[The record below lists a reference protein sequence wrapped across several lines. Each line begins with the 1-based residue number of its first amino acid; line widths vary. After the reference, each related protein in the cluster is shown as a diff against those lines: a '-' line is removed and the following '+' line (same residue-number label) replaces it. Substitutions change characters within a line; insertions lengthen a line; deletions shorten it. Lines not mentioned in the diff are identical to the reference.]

1 MNKKILFLVD
11 HKHRDLP
18 GLSLIAYFL
27 NHFGCESKIV
37 ALGKYDK
44 IIKSFDPM
52 YIVLPKPNHNFSKLM
67 SWRRDGRKII
77 IIDAEGNP
85 QDKNFIY
92 KIRVKPDLYIFWNK
106 EIESRYTDLSNKYN
120 TVLKT
125 LGFYRSDFLHYHFH
139 DLMLSREK
147 LLNKYNL
154 NVSGKTITIATATQD
169 SHFSAKRLKLKDR
182 RRKKSLEGTAGYMDI
197 VNNKIELRNKTEKI
211 IGIILKT
218 YPKVNLIIKP
228 HPNENVVYWDEL
240 IKKTDSKNI
249 KLFVGEPI
257 NNLLRVSDL
266 HISHNVCTTTSEA
279 LLFGIPAL
287 EVHCDNSKD
296 LFSEKH
302 LYIANYII
310 NKPENINPI
319 IDLVLYGRASN
330 EVQKHKNETSFSDY
344 IEKYLYKYDGLRCFE
359 YAQYLAEFTNL
370 ASKNLRSSN
379 FIYDLINTLYYLL
392 IKIRNKLPSYKKHAK
407 IIQGVN
413 NVSIHNYRD
422 VVKVNNKLVDKE
434 YGLFDNRINEGDEE
448 YWYTKFKK
456 NKHIQGL
463 IEK

>member
-1 MNKKILFLVD
+1 MK
-11 HKHRDLP
+11 
-18 GLSLIAYFL
+18 
-27 NHFGCESKIV
+27 
-37 ALGKYDK
+37 
-44 IIKSFDPM
+44 
-52 YIVLPKPNHNFSKLM
+52 
-67 SWRRDGRKII
+67 
-77 IIDAEGNP
+77 
-85 QDKNFIY
+85 
-92 KIRVKPDLYIFWNK
+92 
-106 EIESRYTDLSNKYN
+106 
-120 TVLKT
+120 
-125 LGFYRSDFLHYHFH
+125 
-139 DLMLSREK
+139 
-147 LLNKYNL
+147 
-154 NVSGKTITIATATQD
+154 
-169 SHFSAKRLKLKDR
+169 LKLYYLV
-182 RRKKSLEGTAGYMDI
+182 S
-197 VNNKIELRNKTEKI
+197 
-211 IGIILKT
+211 IL
-218 YPKVNLIIKP
+218 
-228 HPNENVVYWDEL
+228 
-240 IKKTDSKNI
+240 S
-249 KLFVGEPI
+249 F
-257 NNLLRVSDL
+257 
-266 HISHNVCTTTSEA
+266 
-279 LLFGIPAL
+279 
-287 EVHCDNSKD
+287 
-296 LFSEKH
+296 

-407 IIQGVN
+407 INQGVN